1 MKTFT
6 LLFLSFIM
14 LKGCSQEDKKD
25 LSNTTI
31 EYTAT
36 TRGFFQKIT
45 IKDKQATISSQRD
58 NPDEGKVITITT
70 DEWNGLIEEFK
81 TINLDAIGTYVG
93 PTQKRFHDGAAFA
106 SMTITY
112 KDSVYNSAAFDH
124 GFPPKEIEKLVNKV
138 VAFGKNK

>member
-1 MKTFT
+1 
-6 LLFLSFIM
+6 M

-93 PTQKRFHDGAAFA
+93 PTMAEAYRVAALNG
-106 SMTITY
+106 
-112 KDSVYNSAAFDH
+112 YNRIA
-124 GFPPKEIEKLVNKV
+124 
-138 VAFGKNK
+138 